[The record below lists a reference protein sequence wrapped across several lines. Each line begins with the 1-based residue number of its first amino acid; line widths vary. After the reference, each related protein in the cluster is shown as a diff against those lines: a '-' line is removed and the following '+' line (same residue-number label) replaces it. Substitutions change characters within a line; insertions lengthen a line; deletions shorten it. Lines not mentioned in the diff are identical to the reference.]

1 MWNNHSPPGTIGQT
15 PPLSYNIH
23 KTPQPLGGA
32 SQTRGLETI
41 ARKRIEDA
49 QSGDEA
55 LNEAQVKE
63 TPPHFESGSMTGGT
77 SSSETGPCPS
87 ASVGA
92 PTLKDDEDRADGD
105 SMWKTLMQLNFD
117 EMLESI
123 LPELAARVDHRRKT
137 EFLDKEMKDLQAF
150 MGAGWQAPD
159 LLAKVP
165 VKGGRDI
172 WLALHVEVQGK
183 GGDDFP
189 ERMFYYHSMIRFK
202 YLKRK
207 EYEEEPE
214 SESGEGRV
222 TTKNRK
228 GVVDVVSLA
237 ILTARRPKGE
247 PEIFERALFG
257 NELRYVYPTVRLWEL
272 DANRL
277 EKSRNP
283 FDLAL
288 LAARRMIDSGRSDN
302 KRIAFLKQ
310 LGGLLDERGW
320 TRERCLALY
329 RFIEW
334 ALRPLSEEKL
344 EEYRNWAHK
353 EEKKMYVTVFEK
365 IGIEK
370 GMEIGLEKGKEIGE
384 EIGKEIGK
392 EIGEEIGIEKGK
404 EIGKEIGKGE
414 GILIGKEETKREAA
428 VRMLDKGAEPSFI
441 AECLDLPEEEVL
453 RIRDERS

>member
-1 MWNNHSPPGTIGQT
+1 LKI
-15 PPLSYNIH
+15 
-23 KTPQPLGGA
+23 
-32 SQTRGLETI
+32 I
-41 ARKRIEDA
+41 ARRKRERTTESA
-49 QSGDEA
+49 EA
-55 LNEAQVKE
+55 RNEEMVLSSEAE
-63 TPPHFESGSMTGGT
+63 HRAEGGLSPEE
-77 SSSETGPCPS
+77 SSSETSSDATGCSVPS
-87 ASVGA
+87 TPSEEKE
-92 PTLKDDEDRADGD
+92 TIDRD
-105 SMWKTLMQLNFD
+105 SMWKTIMVGNFD
-117 EMLESI
+117 HMLDSI

-207 EYEEEPE
+207 EYEEGAVDEAW
-214 SESGEGRV
+214 GGGRK
-222 TTKNRK
+222 TSRTRR

-247 PEIFERALFG
+247 PEIFEHALFG

-272 DANRL
+272 DVKRL
-277 EKSRNP
+277 EESHNP

-334 ALRPLSEEKL
+334 ALLPVDEKKL
-344 EEYRNWAHK
+344 EEYRNWAQK
-353 EEKKMYVTVFEK
+353 EEKKMYVTVVEK

-370 GMEIGLEKGKEIGE
+370 GMEIGLEK
-384 EIGKEIGK
+384 
-392 EIGEEIGIEKGK
+392 
-404 EIGKEIGKGE
+404 GKEIGKGE

-428 VRMLDKGAEPSFI
+428 LRMLDKGLGLSLI
-441 AECLDLPEEEVL
+441 AECVDLPEEEVL
-453 RIRDERS
+453 RLREERS

>member
-1 MWNNHSPPGTIGQT
+1 
-15 PPLSYNIH
+15 
-23 KTPQPLGGA
+23 
-32 SQTRGLETI
+32 
-41 ARKRIEDA
+41 
-49 QSGDEA
+49 
-55 LNEAQVKE
+55 
-63 TPPHFESGSMTGGT
+63 MTGGT
-77 SSSETGPCPS
+77 SSAETGSGAS

-123 LPELAARVDHRRKT
+123 LPELAALVDKRRKA

-183 GGDDFP
+183 GGGDFP

-207 EYEEEPE
+207 EYEEGAVDEA
-214 SESGEGRV
+214 GGGGRK
-222 TTKNRK
+222 TARTRR

-247 PEIFERALFG
+247 PEIFEHALFG
-257 NELRYVYPTVRLWEL
+257 NELRYAYPTVRLWEL
-272 DANRL
+272 DVKRL
-277 EKSRNP
+277 EKSHNP

-334 ALRPLSEEKL
+334 ALRPLSEEKY
-344 EEYRNWAHK
+344 EEYMEWMRK
-353 EEKKMYVTVFEK
+353 EEEKMYVTVAEK
-365 IGIEK
+365 IGMEK
-370 GMEIGLEKGKEIGE
+370 GMEKGRRRHHRPERTRRGRRQDARQ
-384 EIGKEIGK
+384 
-392 EIGEEIGIEKGK
+392 GIRPK
-404 EIGKEIGKGE
+404 
-414 GILIGKEETKREAA
+414 
-428 VRMLDKGAEPSFI
+428 VI
-441 AECLDLPEEEVL
+441 ADCLTSP
-453 RIRDERS
+453 RRRCCIRDERS

>member
-1 MWNNHSPPGTIGQT
+1 MSP
-15 PPLSYNIH
+15 
-23 KTPQPLGGA
+23 
-32 SQTRGLETI
+32 E
-41 ARKRIEDA
+41 E
-49 QSGDEA
+49 
-55 LNEAQVKE
+55 
-63 TPPHFESGSMTGGT
+63 
-77 SSSETGPCPS
+77 SSSETSSDATGCSVPS
-87 ASVGA
+87 TPSEEKE
-92 PTLKDDEDRADGD
+92 TIDRD
-105 SMWKTLMQLNFD
+105 SMWKTIMVGNFD
-117 EMLESI
+117 HMLDSI

>member
-32 SQTRGLETI
+32 SQTRGLEII
-41 ARKRIEDA
+41 ARKRTEKARDRT
-49 QSGDEA
+49 EA

-63 TPPHFESGSMTGGT
+63 TPPHFESGSVTGGT
-77 SSSETGPCPS
+77 SSSETTSGAS
-87 ASVGA
+87 ASGGA
-92 PTLKDDEDRADGD
+92 PTLTDDDDRADGD

-123 LPELAARVDHRRKT
+123 LPELAARVDRRRKT

-202 YLKRK
+202 YLKRT
-207 EYEEEPE
+207 EYEEGND
-214 SESGEGRV
+214 SAGDGE
-222 TTKNRK
+222 RK
-228 GVVDVVSLA
+228 TSKTRRGVVDVVSLA

-247 PEIFERALFG
+247 PEIFEHALFG
-257 NELRYVYPTVRLWEL
+257 NELRYVYLTVRLWEL
-272 DANRL
+272 DVRRL
-277 EKSRNP
+277 EKSHNS

-334 ALRPLSEEKL
+334 ALLPVDEKKL
-344 EEYRNWAHK
+344 EEYRNWAQK
-353 EEKKMYVTVFEK
+353 EEKKMYVTVVEK

-370 GMEIGLEKGKEIGE
+370 GIE
-384 EIGKEIGK
+384 EN
-392 EIGEEIGIEKGK
+392 
-404 EIGKEIGKGE
+404 
-414 GILIGKEETKREAA
+414 KRQVA
-428 VRMLDKGAEPSFI
+428 VRMLDRGAELSFI
-441 AECLDLPEEEVL
+441 AECLDLPEDEVL
-453 RIRDERS
+453 RIRDERR